1 MKITITFNISREI
14 VKPIVERLKLQTFEL
29 KVTTVIVL
37 LEITIW
43 TTIIK
48 LMYLKVLLFSNVE
61 IN

>member
-14 VKPIVERLKLQTFEL
+14 VKPIVEKLKFQTFEL

-37 LEITIW
+37 LEIAIW

-48 LMYLKVLLFSNVE
+48 LMFLKVLLFSNVE